1 MVSTDDLTARAK
13 IRDCAL
19 TLFGERGPDAVT
31 VRDIAGCAGVSPALV
46 LHHYGSK
53 DGLREAVDA
62 HVAAIFD
69 GLFDQTAED
78 FDAIAAGGGSAAASF
93 AEILLHG
100 LPAGSAIP
108 AYLRRLL
115 LSGDPVGHRLFR
127 QWFDMTVATMRDLE
141 QAGGVRPSSDPDV
154 RAAFLMVNDL
164 AMVLLREHLS
174 DVLGVDPLAPEGMA
188 RWAAG
193 AIDAYS
199 TGIFAPASR
208 EDRS

>member
-19 TLFGERGPDAVT
+19 ALFGERGPDSVT
-31 VRDIAGCAGVSPALV
+31 VRDIAACAGVSPALV

-62 HVAAIFD
+62 HVAGIFD
-69 GLFDQTAED
+69 GLFDQSAENL
-78 FDAIAAGGGSAAASF
+78 DAIASGGERAAASF
-93 AEILLHG
+93 AEVLLGG

-115 LSGDPVGHRLFR
+115 LTGDPVGQRLFR
-127 QWFDMTVATMRDLE
+127 EWFEMTRETMRALE
-141 QAGGVRPSSDPDV
+141 SAGGVRPTADPDA
-154 RAAFLMVNDL
+154 RAAFLLVNDL
-164 AMVLLREHLS
+164 AMVLLRDHLA
-174 DVLGVDPLAPEGMA
+174 DVLGVDPLAPDGLA

-193 AIDAYS
+193 TIDAYS
-199 TGIFAPASR
+199 TGVLTPASQ
-208 EDRS
+208 EEPS